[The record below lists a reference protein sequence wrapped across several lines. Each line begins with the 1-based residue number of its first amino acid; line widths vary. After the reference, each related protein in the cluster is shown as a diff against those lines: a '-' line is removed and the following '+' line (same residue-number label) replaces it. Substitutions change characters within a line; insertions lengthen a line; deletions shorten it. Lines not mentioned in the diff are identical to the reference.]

1 MIDKRVDKERR
12 IEYLEEE
19 NKKLKDEHYKDSEM
33 QRMATE
39 LKEAKEDL
47 YRGFPISEKEQEKI
61 REWELKH
68 DAEKHGLKTMEQ
80 RAMGHGCIGGSLT
93 WCFTPTSIGTIG
105 EVICSCGEKF
115 TFQDL

>member
-1 MIDKRVDKERR
+1 MSRTYFTDSVSDLCQGI
-12 IEYLEEE
+12 
-19 NKKLKDEHYKDSEM
+19 KK
-33 QRMATE
+33 
-39 LKEAKEDL
+39 AKEDL

-68 DAEKHGLKTMEQ
+68 DAEKHGLKTSKQ